1 MYEKIIIALLLSG
14 YILTSN
20 ATSAPPT
27 DSVDQT
33 SVAATPLPVEHTP
46 ANQRTT
52 ELPVTRKDPPAT
64 QGQSKYLKHM
74 FSAPVTIVIIFG
86 VLAGVIGTILL
97 FAYVIGK
104 LTKKRS
110 LNVQSTFSH
119 DPDAPLSSVETGNP
133 EI

>member
-1 MYEKIIIALLLSG
+1 MISSVRTLL
-14 YILTSN
+14 
-20 ATSAPPT
+20 
-27 DSVDQT
+27 
-33 SVAATPLPVEHTP
+33 VAVGAGTPLPVEHTP

-64 QGQSKYLKHM
+64 PVRSGQIKHL
-74 FSAPVTIVIIFG
+74 FSEPVIIVIIFG

-110 LNVQSTFSH
+110 PNVQSTFSH

>member
-1 MYEKIIIALLLSG
+1 MYEKILIALLLSG
-14 YILTSN
+14 YILTST

-33 SVAATPLPVEHTP
+33 SVAGTPLPVEHTP
-46 ANQRTT
+46 ANPRPT
-52 ELPVTRKDPPAT
+52 ELPFTTRKTIP
-64 QGQSKYLKHM
+64 QGPSKIEHI
-74 FSAPVTIVIIFG
+74 FSEAVAIVIILG
-86 VLAGVIGTILL
+86 VMAGVIGTILL

-104 LTKKRS
+104 LTKKPS

>member
-14 YILTSN
+14 
-20 ATSAPPT
+20 
-27 DSVDQT
+27 
-33 SVAATPLPVEHTP
+33 
-46 ANQRTT
+46 R
-52 ELPVTRKDPPAT
+52 
-64 QGQSKYLKHM
+64 SKHLKHM
-74 FSAPVTIVIIFG
+74 FSAPVAIVIILG

-104 LTKKRS
+104 LTQKRS
-110 LNVQSTFSH
+110 LHVQSTFSH